1 MTRTESGRVKI
12 SPSTPSSAT
21 FPRTRVT
28 PPSTSQGPSPSV
40 VSADTLEEDPSV
52 RHSRNASHSTTQSLH
67 PEARPGL
74 RSKKSLPD
82 LRQSHADI
90 LAERR
95 TGAVPEEEKTPR
107 PAAGGALRRLN
118 HERPLGMVHSNSA
131 RAALPT
137 QATIATAPPTTSST
151 PVPPPTSLI
160 PRSQS
165 ARPLPSATVKPS
177 TARAIAAGLNTT
189 IAKVNFDGAKTKRA
203 QVDNNAPGFDRNSG
217 AYFRRLSMLP
227 TSTISKTV
235 PVTLLEFADAIRGI
249 LFSLSQIYSAL
260 RQFVV
265 FASQDR
271 LPAPIARLMGTA
283 DGTMSDLINA
293 LDRFDSLSRR
303 GTPSP
308 NIVRDIFIACR
319 ESVTT
324 FKQLVA
330 ALGPQLKSLIA
341 TADVRYTRTLLLML
355 YGSMGEIANSWNAVS
370 PLLAEITSIS
380 DDPSLA
386 TLILQPPT
394 PSPTLSSSS
403 SSRPKNGGP
412 GTLYR
417 ARSKTRRHAGS
428 FSVEDVQLGA
438 VLPPAPVPD
447 MPDFSSENPLNPG
460 TAPHIQL
467 SSSTSSLQDDSSNGG
482 GTIKARP
489 TKANR
494 GPGAITLPPSMGYR
508 DMVMKAFE
516 QPMTPGAGELN
527 FSEPDGGTTSNGA
540 GAGAASGGLGY
551 PPATGTVTPSGSFSL
566 PPSEGR
572 GRPVSTANAD
582 ATFVDMAESTIT
594 IARSI
599 YAMLLDSFDADYDGD
614 DDGSGVLMRELG
626 PRRVKELTDLCI
638 LGNETTTKL
647 RGALGRVRAPDS
659 RGPLK
664 FSPADAKR
672 LGDEAYAFVQVSC
685 DWGVLDREQ
694 QLMLPS
700 PFTDRHPFRQARQ
713 GHLARAWLRSSHSRR
728 SRTAHH
734 RHSRACQVAPH
745 GHILPPL
752 RSLLIVFGRRSHSS
766 ALGSSVKSLC
776 CRLGRIAVIVDGAS
790 V

>member
-1 MTRTESGRVKI
+1 MI
-12 SPSTPSSAT
+12 SPSTRSSAT
-21 FPRTRVT
+21 FPRGRVT
-28 PPSTSQGPSPSV
+28 PPSTSQGPPPSV
-40 VSADTLEEDPSV
+40 VPEDTLEEDPSL

-67 PEARPGL
+67 LEARPAL

-95 TGAVPEEEKTPR
+95 TGALPEEEKTPK
-107 PAAGGALRRLN
+107 PAVGGALRRLN
-118 HERPLGMVHSNSA
+118 QERPLGMVHSNSA

-137 QATIATAPPTTSST
+137 QASIATAPSTTSFA
-151 PVPPPTSLI
+151 PIPPPTSLI

-189 IAKVNFDGAKTKRA
+189 IAKINFDGAKTKRA
-203 QVDNNAPGFDRNSG
+203 QVDSNAPGFDRNSG

-227 TSTISKTV
+227 TSTISKAV

-370 PLLAEITSIS
+370 PLLAEMTSIS

-394 PSPTLSSSS
+394 PSPTLTSS

-447 MPDFSSENPLNPG
+447 MPGFSSGNPFNPG
-460 TAPHIQL
+460 TAPHPQL
-467 SSSTSSLQDDSSNGG
+467 SASTSSLQDDNSNGG

-489 TKANR
+489 SKTNR

-540 GAGAASGGLGY
+540 GAEAAPGGSTY
-551 PPATGTVTPSGSFSL
+551 PPTAGLVTPSGSFSL

-599 YAMLLDSFDADYDGD
+599 YAMLLDAFDADYDGD

-626 PRRVKELTDLCI
+626 SRRVKDLTDLCI

-672 LGDEAYAFVQVSC
+672 LGDEAYAFVQVSR
-685 DWGVLDREQ
+685 VLGLLDVH
-694 QLMLPS
+694 QLSSPS
-700 PFTDRHPFRQARQ
+700 PFADRHSIRQARQ
-713 GHLARAWLRSSHSRR
+713 GHLTRAWVRSSH
-728 SRTAHH
+728 
-734 RHSRACQVAPH
+734 P
-745 GHILPPL
+745 
-752 RSLLIVFGRRSHSS
+752 
-766 ALGSSVKSLC
+766 
-776 CRLGRIAVIVDGAS
+776 
-790 V
+790 

>member
-1 MTRTESGRVKI
+1 MTRTESGRVII

-21 FPRTRVT
+21 FPRPRVT
-28 PPSTSQGPSPSV
+28 PPSTSQGPPPV
-40 VSADTLEEDPSV
+40 VSVDTLEEDPSV

-95 TGAVPEEEKTPR
+95 TGAVPAEEKTPR
-107 PAAGGALRRLN
+107 PALGGALRRLN
-118 HERPLGMVHSNSA
+118 QERPLGMVHSNSA
-131 RAALPT
+131 RAVLPT
-137 QATIATAPPTTSST
+137 QASIATAPPPTSST
-151 PVPPPTSLI
+151 PVPPPASLI

-177 TARAIAAGLNTT
+177 TARAIAAGLSTT
-189 IAKVNFDGAKTKRA
+189 MAKVNFDGAKTKRA
-203 QVDNNAPGFDRNSG
+203 QADTNAPSFDRNSG

-319 ESVTT
+319 ESVGT

-370 PLLAEITSIS
+370 PLLAEITSIG

-403 SSRPKNGGP
+403 SSRPSNGGP

-438 VLPPAPVPD
+438 VLPPAPIPD
-447 MPDFSSENPLNPG
+447 MPGFPSENPFNPG
-460 TAPHIQL
+460 TTPHPQL
-467 SSSTSSLQDDSSNGG
+467 SASTSSLQDDNSNGG
-482 GTIKARP
+482 GTVKARP
-489 TKANR
+489 TKVNR

-527 FSEPDGGTTSNGA
+527 FSEPDGAATSNGA
-540 GAGAASGGLGY
+540 GAGAPSGGSSSYL
-551 PPATGTVTPSGSFSL
+551 PATGMVTPSGSFSL

-599 YAMLLDSFDADYDGD
+599 YAMLLDSFDADYDD
-614 DDGSGVLMRELG
+614 DEDGSGVLMRELG

-672 LGDEAYAFVQVSC
+672 LGDEAYAFVQVS
-685 DWGVLDREQ
+685 RA
-694 QLMLPS
+694 
-700 PFTDRHPFRQARQ
+700 RNFR
-713 GHLARAWLRSSHSRR
+713 
-728 SRTAHH
+728 
-734 RHSRACQVAPH
+734 
-745 GHILPPL
+745 
-752 RSLLIVFGRRSHSS
+752 
-766 ALGSSVKSLC
+766 
-776 CRLGRIAVIVDGAS
+776 
-790 V
+790 